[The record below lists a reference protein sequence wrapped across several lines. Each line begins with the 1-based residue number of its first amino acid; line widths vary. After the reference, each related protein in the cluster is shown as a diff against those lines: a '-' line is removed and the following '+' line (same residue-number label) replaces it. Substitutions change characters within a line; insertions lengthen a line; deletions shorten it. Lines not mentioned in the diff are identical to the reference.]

1 MILCAKT
8 DNRGRGGGERACP
21 EDIIT
26 KPYWG
31 EKKNIIATIVIT
43 TIGCIRRCDED
54 YFLIT
59 SLRSLGA
66 MPLFEI

>member
-8 DNRGRGGGERACP
+8 DNRGSGGRGRILRILLQSLIGGS
-21 EDIIT
+21 
-26 KPYWG
+26 
-31 EKKNIIATIVIT
+31 KKISAKIVIT

>member
-8 DNRGRGGGERACP
+8 DNRGRGGERACP

-31 EKKNIIATIVIT
+31 GVKKYHRNN
-43 TIGCIRRCDED
+43 CYHDDRL
-54 YFLIT
+54 Y
-59 SLRSLGA
+59 S
-66 MPLFEI
+66 